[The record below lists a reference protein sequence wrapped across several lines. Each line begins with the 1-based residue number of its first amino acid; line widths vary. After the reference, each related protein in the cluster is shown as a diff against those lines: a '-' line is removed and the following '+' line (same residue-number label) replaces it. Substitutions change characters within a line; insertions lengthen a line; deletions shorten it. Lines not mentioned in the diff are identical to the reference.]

1 LPTSELKKFGD
12 AGEGSRVTFSDSSC
26 EAIVNSPDIKAK
38 AISYRPRRAALNWV
52 DYLVIAATAL
62 TFAAVVAANNPH
74 AARAQTRASLIPA
87 AELPT
92 QLAQVTEQPGM
103 IKAKIGLALATR

>member
-1 LPTSELKKFGD
+1 M
-12 AGEGSRVTFSDSSC
+12 
-26 EAIVNSPDIKAK
+26 NSPDTKAK
-38 AISYRPRRAALNWV
+38 AVPYRPRRSALNWV

-74 AARAQTRASLIPA
+74 TARAETRNTIIPA

-92 QLAQVTEQPGM
+92 QLAQVTDEPGM
-103 IKAKIGLALATR
+103 IKAKIGLALAGR